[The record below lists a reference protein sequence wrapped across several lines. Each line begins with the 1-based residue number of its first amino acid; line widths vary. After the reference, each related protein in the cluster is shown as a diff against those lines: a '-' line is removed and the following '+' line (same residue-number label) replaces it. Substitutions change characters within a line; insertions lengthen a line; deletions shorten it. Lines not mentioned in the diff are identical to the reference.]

1 MVKPVRIISSMC
13 SLVTNYIIHI
23 YIHYYILILYYITVR
38 PVLLLFVYTEKN
50 YIVRHIGSVF
60 DTTWQR
66 IIDFVTSEDRE
77 CGTRGEDSYLSSTR
91 HVLAPSY
98 VSLLGNRA
106 GSQPLHDNSDP
117 HTYFAIFSRPSR
129 LPLSSL
135 ALHGRATNL
144 PTPLPKTTAFAYVTG
159 VRRRRRAS
167 RKQAPPRAP
176 RRRAVFR
183 PVPNQLDKHAC
194 GLRFLP
200 TLLLERERERR

>member
-1 MVKPVRIISSMC
+1 M
-13 SLVTNYIIHI
+13 
-23 YIHYYILILYYITVR
+23 
-38 PVLLLFVYTEKN
+38 
-50 YIVRHIGSVF
+50 
-60 DTTWQR
+60 
-66 IIDFVTSEDRE
+66 
-77 CGTRGEDSYLSSTR
+77 
-91 HVLAPSY
+91 
-98 VSLLGNRA
+98 SLLGNRA

-144 PTPLPKTTAFAYVTG
+144 PTLLPKTTAFAYVTG

-167 RKQAPPRAP
+167 RKQTPPRAP

-200 TLLLERERERR
+200 TLLLERERERDDDLDPRLNGQGAGDFPLLETLNPSYGYVGSRQVNK